1 MLPRPRDDQAAP
13 EHKDCEAQTTPG
25 AALDT
30 TQDDKKDDQKLSV
43 SNETVHVT
51 DHEETS
57 NVEIGGPPVRR
68 ITFGPESGRHEAKG
82 ASKSSHLPLAC
93 QM

>member
-13 EHKDCEAQTTPG
+13 EDKDCEAQIAPR
-25 AALDT
+25 A
-30 TQDDKKDDQKLSV
+30 TQDDKKDDQKLAV

-57 NVEIGGPPVRR
+57 DVEIGGPPVRR
-68 ITFGPESGRHEAKG
+68 ITFGPESGRHEAKV
-82 ASKSSHLPLAC
+82 ASKSFHLPLAC
-93 QM
+93 QI